1 MIIIIPI
8 YVRESFNEYKKTLE
22 LNLMGITYL
31 YDGDAISSTDES
43 YSEIK
48 TTPLTSPTF
57 IITTIIKIYNESI
70 KNMISKS
77 KEIIIPEESITKST
91 VFGGNI
97 LDKLTEMGIKP
108 LYIFVSKKGSKLFGI
123 TKKPEINRA
132 FPGYFYNIERFI
144 GLHLDIFYSPL
155 VVEEDGESVL
165 YVTDK
170 SFQSLVYSIQNMD
183 YKIIPQN
190 EINGDKPYNEIEW
203 LHTLDYKLY
212 DCSYN
217 SYKIIIKNVSK
228 IREDKINQILDG
240 N

>member
-1 MIIIIPI
+1 
-8 YVRESFNEYKKTLE
+8 
-22 LNLMGITYL
+22 MGIPYL
-31 YDGDAISSTDES
+31 YDGDAISSIDES

-57 IITTIIKIYNESI
+57 IITTVIKIYNQSI
-70 KNMISKS
+70 KSMISKS
-77 KEIIIPEESITKST
+77 KEIIIPEESISKST

-97 LDKLTEMGIKP
+97 LDKITDMGIKP
-108 LYIFVSKKGSKLFGI
+108 LYIFASKKGSKLFGI
-123 TKKPEINRA
+123 TKKPEVNRA
-132 FPGYFYNIERFI
+132 FPGYFYNIERFV
-144 GLHLDIFYSPL
+144 GLNLDVFYSPL
-155 VVEEDGESVL
+155 IEEEDGECIL

-170 SFQSLVYSIQNMD
+170 SFQSLVYSIQNMEYRID
-183 YKIIPQN
+183 PQN
-190 EINGDKPYNEIEW
+190 EINGNKPYNEIEW

-212 DCSYN
+212 DCNYN

>member
-1 MIIIIPI
+1 
-8 YVRESFNEYKKTLE
+8 
-22 LNLMGITYL
+22 MGIPYL
-31 YDGDAISSTDES
+31 YDGDAISSIDES

-57 IITTIIKIYNESI
+57 IITTVIKIYNQSI
-70 KNMISKS
+70 KSMISKS
-77 KEIIIPEESITKST
+77 KEIIIPEESISKST

-97 LDKLTEMGIKP
+97 LDKITDMGIKP
-108 LYIFVSKKGSKLFGI
+108 LYIFASKKGYKLFGI
-123 TKKPEINRA
+123 TKKPEVNRA
-132 FPGYFYNIERFI
+132 FPGYFYNIERFV
-144 GLHLDIFYSPL
+144 GLNLDVFYSPL
-155 VVEEDGESVL
+155 IEEEDGECIL

-170 SFQSLVYSIQNMD
+170 SFQSLVYSIQNMEYRID
-183 YKIIPQN
+183 PQN
-190 EINGDKPYNEIEW
+190 EINGNKPYNEIEW

-212 DCSYN
+212 DCNYN